1 MRQNLAEDINLHL
14 KPIRTA
20 LSLQKLERIDPVSS
34 SEPVISHNHMLRPN
48 AYLSCQ
54 LSGDRNTEDSYD
66 RRNGTGDRVT
76 PKSKPCLGY
85 RGALRSV
92 PHTYQHKG
100 PVHIEVD
107 PKDKVD

>member
-20 LSLQKLERIDPVSS
+20 LSLKKLERIDPVSS

-66 RRNGTGDRVT
+66 RRNGTGQGLGVGA
-76 PKSKPCLGY
+76 GY
-85 RGALRSV
+85 RLQMASEADILLFSLG
-92 PHTYQHKG
+92 
-100 PVHIEVD
+100 
-107 PKDKVD
+107 